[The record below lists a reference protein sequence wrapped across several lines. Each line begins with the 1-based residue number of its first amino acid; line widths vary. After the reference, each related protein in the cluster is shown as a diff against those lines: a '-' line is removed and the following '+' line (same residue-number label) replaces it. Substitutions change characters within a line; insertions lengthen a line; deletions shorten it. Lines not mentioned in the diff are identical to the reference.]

1 MNNDTQTTTLEPA
14 PSTSSEQAT
23 EVNPFAEQA
32 AQEAAKPKK
41 PGILSQVTTR
51 KRRRPVFAV
60 VYGPPGIGKS
70 TFGTNAPN
78 PIFLQ
83 VERGLDQITVPKLP
97 IPKDFSQL
105 YAQVDALDREEH
117 GYQSIVLDTLDA
129 TEILIWQR
137 ARTEGKVTSIEDYG
151 GGYGKGYVRAREI
164 WTGLLSKLN
173 EMSERF
179 NVILLAHSHL
189 KTVNDPMQSAAY
201 DMHRIK
207 IHDKSAEIIRQ
218 MVDLICFANLDVS
231 IIKESQKA
239 RKGRGII
246 SEDRLMW
253 TAPTTGIE
261 AKNRYDLD
269 NPMPFSWAALE
280 KGVNDFYDR

>member
-1 MNNDTQTTTLEPA
+1 MNNDTQTTTLEP
-14 PSTSSEQAT
+14 PP
-23 EVNPFAEQA
+23 EVNPFAERA
-32 AQEAAKPKK
+32 ALDAAKPRKAS
-41 PGILSQVTTR
+41 ILAQVTTR
-51 KRRRPVFAV
+51 KRRRPVFGV
-60 VYGPPGIGKS
+60 IYGPPGIGKS
-70 TFGTNAPN
+70 TFGASAPN
-78 PIFLQ
+78 PVFLQ

-105 YAQVDALDREEH
+105 YAQIDALDREEH
-117 GYQSIVLDTLDA
+117 DYQTVVLDTLDA
-129 TEILIWQR
+129 TEVLIWQR
-137 ARTEGKVTSIEDYG
+137 VCSEGKVRSIEDFG

-164 WTGLLSKLN
+164 WTGLLTKLS

-179 NVILLAHSHL
+179 NVLLLAHSHL
-189 KTVNDPMQSAAY
+189 KTVNDPMLAAAY
-201 DMHRIK
+201 DLHKIK

-231 IIKESQKA
+231 IVKESQKA
-239 RKGRGII
+239 RKGRGVI

-269 NPMPFSWAALE
+269 NPIPFIWEALE
-280 KGVNDFYDR
+280 QGITSFYDR

>member
-1 MNNDTQTTTLEPA
+1 MIQ
-14 PSTSSEQAT
+14 
-23 EVNPFAEQA
+23 
-32 AQEAAKPKK
+32 KK
-41 PGILSQVTTR
+41 WTP
-51 KRRRPVFAV
+51 
-60 VYGPPGIGKS
+60 
-70 TFGTNAPN
+70 
-78 PIFLQ
+78 
-83 VERGLDQITVPKLP
+83 QITKNHPRRAAFFRINKP
-97 IPKDFSQL
+97 WARI
-105 YAQVDALDREEH
+105 A
-117 GYQSIVLDTLDA
+117 SITVSL
-129 TEILIWQR
+129 W
-137 ARTEGKVTSIEDYG
+137 
-151 GGYGKGYVRAREI
+151 RAREI